1 MTEAGDRVAGRMI
14 LDRRDEKGDIMQ
26 TFERLAEKAQ
36 EAKSV
41 SFDLEDVSDIE
52 DYQDVMNMDESTL
65 RSVCVQLIDNSRRN
79 KGLIR
84 SLMGD
89 VVGLKRK
96 VKQFETEA
104 ENMRSQFEELKNELS
119 KQDKVLNALLNNVE
133 ENNKAVESSEK
144 KSEECVGKMEQNKRE
159 IEKSVKKSEELVER
173 KYNEVVKLSRDL
185 NEERSELSKM
195 SSRVEESGG

>member
-1 MTEAGDRVAGRMI
+1 MAEAGDRAAERVI
-14 LDRRDEKGDIMQ
+14 LDRRGEKGDIMQ
-26 TFERLAEKAQ
+26 TFERLAEEGK
-36 EAKSV
+36 EAKSI
-41 SFDLEDVSDIE
+41 SFDLEEVSGIE
-52 DYQDVMNMDESTL
+52 DSQDVMNMDETTL
-65 RSVCVQLIDNSRRN
+65 RSVCVKLIDNSRRN

-119 KQDKVLNALLNNVE
+119 KQDEVLNALLNNVE
-133 ENNKAVESSEK
+133 ENNKAVEASVK

-159 IEKSVKKSEELVER
+159 IETSVKKSKELMER

-185 NEERSELSKM
+185 NEDKSELHGG
-195 SSRVEESGG
+195 RSGG